1 MMTDEPV
8 DAAIARARCVFP
20 VPGGPCR
27 SIPRGGLSPTLSQFQ
42 FGVWPPKEH
51 TLTEPTK

>member
-1 MMTDEPV
+1 MTDEPV